1 MRKLWDAFEVAM
13 NDAALAE
20 DLLRDGR
27 ARNAFHLEL
36 ERTLRMF
43 GLLTPAPAQRDGP
56 LRELAP
62 RAARGGG
69 ESRSSSKVARAKSAL
84 VS

>member
-43 GLLTPAPAQRDGP
+43 GLLTPRRSEMVPFAS
-56 LRELAP
+56 LRHERHEAAAKAVLA
-62 RAARGGG
+62 
-69 ESRSSSKVARAKSAL
+69 L
-84 VS
+84 W